1 MSRRVIAL
9 VAAAGQGTRLGAP
22 IPKAYVELDGEA
34 RKNPV
39 AILKI
44 VKVMQDEGIGYGS
57 INHPIDT
64 CRKCGH
70 RGVIY
75 SKCPVCGSDDI
86 LRMRRI
92 TGYLTGSLESWN
104 SAKQAEER
112 DRVKHR

>member
-1 MSRRVIAL
+1 MV
-9 VAAAGQGTRLGAP
+9 
-22 IPKAYVELDGEA
+22 
-34 RKNPV
+34 
-39 AILKI
+39 
-44 VKVMQDEGIGYGS
+44 
-57 INHPIDT
+57 